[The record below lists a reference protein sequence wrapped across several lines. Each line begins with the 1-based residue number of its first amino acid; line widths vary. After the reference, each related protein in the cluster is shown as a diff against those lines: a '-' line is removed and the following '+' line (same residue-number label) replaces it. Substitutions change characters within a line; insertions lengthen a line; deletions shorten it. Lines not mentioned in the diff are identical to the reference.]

1 MRANLEAELS
11 GISPDQFVDRI
22 GGERL
27 FQEADAVVADRTE
40 QRAVVVSNIAGGVAP
55 GDNLRPGLRC
65 GILPAARR
73 GVNREKS
80 AIAFS

>member
-1 MRANLEAELS
+1 MRANLVAEIG
-11 GISPDQFVDRI
+11 GISPDQFVDRV

-40 QRAVVVSNIAGGVAP
+40 QRAVVVSNIADGVAP
-55 GDNLRPGLRC
+55 GDDPRLGLRC

-73 GVNREKS
+73 GVNRKKS